1 MGRNRI
7 MKNNLIRLKL
17 ETSLEAI
24 DMGNNQNEIA
34 EWVENNDQWLDFV
47 ESINSL
53 DLLVGENESTPTDQS
68 WNECVQMVARA
79 TTAPSFFHPDDLV
92 VEACEALNWHSVPCC
107 GGLSLQF
114 NPAAGQ

>member
-1 MGRNRI
+1 

-34 EWVENNDQWLDFV
+34 EWVESNDQWLDFV

-53 DLLVGENESTPTDQS
+53 DLLVGEDESTPTDQS
-68 WNECVQMVARA
+68 WDECVLMVARA
-79 TTAPSFFHPDDLV
+79 TTTLSFFHPDDLV
-92 VEACEALNWHSVPCC
+92 VEACEALDWHSVPSC